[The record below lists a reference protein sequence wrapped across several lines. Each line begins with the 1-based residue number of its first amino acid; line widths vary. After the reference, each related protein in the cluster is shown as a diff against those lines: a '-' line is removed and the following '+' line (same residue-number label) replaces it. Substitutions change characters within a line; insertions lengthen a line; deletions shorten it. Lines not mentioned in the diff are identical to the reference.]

1 MAIDHD
7 DQSRI
12 EAYLRGELSPEETVA
27 LEAEASKDERLQEE
41 LSLAKIHYL
50 AMEQLVEEELKTNL
64 HQWIKAQDEAPKS
77 KTSIQWWWWLGG
89 LALTSLALLI
99 WYILTPSTTPDYTP
113 IEFEPRTIDSTNHKP
128 NPLPK
133 DINVPNK
140 VTNPLPPVAN
150 TKAPDPADPRP
161 TGPSSR
167 GEYLSAAEL
176 VAENT
181 LPAHLNSLFRDGGS
195 ASDTSIL
202 NTAIAYFSDKKYSS
216 AIQTLKQ
223 ISPQSQQY
231 ESAQEWLA
239 YSYFYAKNFA
249 AAAPLFEQLIE
260 ADNGRPFT
268 ESAEWFLILCLT
280 DQYRQHKTTVSSML
294 QNIIDQPSHR
304 YHEQARQLQQ
314 RLAQ

>member
-12 EAYLRGELSPEETVA
+12 EAYLRGELSPEEATA
-27 LEAEASKDERLQEE
+27 LEAEASENEHLQEE

-50 AMEQLVEEELKTNL
+50 AMEQLVEQELKSNL
-64 HQWIKAQDEAPKS
+64 HQWIKAQDESPKP
-77 KTSIQWWWWLGG
+77 KTSLQWWWWLGG
-89 LALTSLALLI
+89 LVLTSLTLLI
-99 WYILTPSTTPDYTP
+99 WHLLTPSPPPDYRP
-113 IEFEPRTIDSTNHKP
+113 IEFDSRSIDSINHKP

-133 DINVPNK
+133 DINVPK
-140 VTNPLPPVAN
+140 KTEDSLPPVAN
-150 TKAPDPADPRP
+150 TKAADPRP
-161 TGPSSR
+161 TSPSSR

-176 VAENT
+176 IAENT

-202 NTAIAYFSDKKYSS
+202 NTAIAYFSEKEYSS

-223 ISPQSQQY
+223 IPPLSLQF

-280 DQYRQHKTTVSSML
+280 DQYRQYTTTVNAML

>member
-1 MAIDHD
+1 
-7 DQSRI
+7 
-12 EAYLRGELSPEETVA
+12 
-27 LEAEASKDERLQEE
+27 
-41 LSLAKIHYL
+41 
-50 AMEQLVEEELKTNL
+50 
-64 HQWIKAQDEAPKS
+64 
-77 KTSIQWWWWLGG
+77 
-89 LALTSLALLI
+89 LTLLI

-113 IEFEPRTIDSTNHKP
+113 IEFNTRTIDSINHKI

-140 VTNPLPPVAN
+140 ANTPLPPRAN
-150 TKAPDPADPRP
+150 NNVPVQADPQPTRP
-161 TGPSSR
+161 SFQDG
-167 GEYLSAAEL
+167 YLSEAEL

-181 LPAHLNSLFRDGGS
+181 LPTHLNSLFRDGSS

-202 NTAIAYFSDKKYSS
+202 NTAIAYFSEREYSS

-223 ISPQSQQY
+223 IPSRSLQY

-239 YSYFYAKNFA
+239 YSYFYAKNFT
-249 AAAPLFEQLIE
+249 AAAPFFEQLIK
-260 ADNGRPFT
+260 ANYGRPFT

-280 DQYRQHKTTVSSML
+280 DQYGQHKTRVNSML

-304 YHEQARQLQQ
+304 YHEQALQLQQ

>member
-12 EAYLRGELSPEETVA
+12 EAYLRGELSPEEATA
-27 LEAEASKDERLQEE
+27 LEAEASENEHLQEE
-41 LSLAKIHYL
+41 LSFAKIHYL
-50 AMEQLVEEELKTNL
+50 AMEQLVEQELKTNL
-64 HQWIKAQDEAPKS
+64 HQWIKAQDAPPKP
-77 KTSIQWWWWLGG
+77 KTSLQWWWWLGG
-89 LALTSLALLI
+89 LVLTSLTLLI
-99 WYILTPSTTPDYTP
+99 WYLLAPSTSPEYSP
-113 IEFEPRTIDSTNHKP
+113 IEFEPRTIDSTNHKS

-140 VTNPLPPVAN
+140 ATNPLPPVA
-150 TKAPDPADPRP
+150 KAEAPDRADSRP
-161 TGPSSR
+161 VRPSSQD
-167 GEYLSAAEL
+167 EYLSAAEL

-202 NTAIAYFSDKKYSS
+202 NTAIAYFSAGEYSS
-216 AIQTLKQ
+216 AIQTLMQ
-223 ISPQSQQY
+223 IPPRSLQY

-249 AAAPLFEQLIE
+249 AAAPLFEQLIK

-268 ESAEWFLILCLT
+268 ESAQWFLILCLT
-280 DQYRQHKTTVSSML
+280 DQYHQHTTTVNPML
-294 QNIIDQPSHR
+294 QNIIDQPSHL